1 MSKFD
6 CIMTIVDGGYSE
18 IVVDAA
24 KSSGSKG
31 ATIINARGSTN
42 KEPNKFF
49 KLNIQ
54 PDKQI
59 VMILSLQTQTKEI
72 VEAISKAAGM
82 NTKAHALSFVLPVE
96 DAIGMAEI
104 FKKEANCEK

>member
-1 MSKFD
+1 MNNFD
-6 CIMTIVDGGYSE
+6 CIMVIVDGGYSE
-18 IVVDAA
+18 LVVDAA
-24 KSSGSKG
+24 KESGAKG
-31 ATIINARGSTN
+31 ATIINARGSVSN
-42 KEPNKFF
+42 EPNKFF

-59 VMILSLQTQTKEI
+59 VMILANSETTKAI

-96 DAIGMAEI
+96 EATGMAEI
-104 FKKEANCEK
+104 FKDAPNN

>member
-1 MSKFD
+1 MNKFE

-18 IVVDAA
+18 YVVDAA
-24 KSSGSKG
+24 KSSGAQG
-31 ATIINARGSTN
+31 ATIINARGSTS

-59 VMILSLQTQTKEI
+59 VMILCKKEQTKEI
-72 VEAISKAAGM
+72 VESISKKAGL

-96 DAIGMAEI
+96 EASGMAEI
-104 FKKEANCEK
+104 FKE